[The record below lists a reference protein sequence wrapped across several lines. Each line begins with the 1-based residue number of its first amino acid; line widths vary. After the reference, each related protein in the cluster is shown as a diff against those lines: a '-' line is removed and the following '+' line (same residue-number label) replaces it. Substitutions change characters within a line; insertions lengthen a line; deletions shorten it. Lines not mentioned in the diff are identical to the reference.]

1 MSNPTP
7 PPQPTSGLLA
17 AMLAGELVGPA
28 DLPITSVDAIDKAGP
43 GGLTF
48 IRAERYAD
56 RWASSLASVALV
68 TRGLTVRGHD
78 PEKRALIYVDDADL
92 AIIRLLELFAP
103 PATTFPPG
111 VHPTAAVDPTATVA
125 PTAHIGPHCTVGPGA
140 VIGEG
145 AVVQAQCYIGPAARI
160 GARSH
165 LHPAVTVL
173 DRCIIGERCILWPG
187 VRIGSDG
194 FGYRPSPPSDADG
207 RRGGFLKIPHIGNV
221 VVGNDVEIGA
231 NTCIDR
237 GKFGPTT
244 IGDGTKIDN
253 LCQIG
258 HNCSIGRHVIICGLA
273 GIAGSVVVEDGV
285 IIAGHVGIADNL
297 RIGAGATISAKAGV
311 MSNVPPGETWFGT
324 PAGPHKDQMRSFAAL
339 RKLSDHLRTIKK
351 IERLDPAAIGAP
363 HPTPPTPGDDGS
375 A

>member
-7 PPQPTSGLLA
+7 PPQPTSGALA
-17 AMLAGELVGPA
+17 AMLGGELVGPP
-28 DLPITSVDAIDKAGP
+28 DLVITSVDAIDKAGP

-56 RWASSLASVALV
+56 RWASSRASVALV
-68 TRGLTVRGHD
+68 TRGLAVRGHD

-92 AIIRLLELFAP
+92 AIARLLEHFAP
-103 PATTFPPG
+103 PPPTFPPG
-111 VHPTAAVDPTATVA
+111 IHPTAVVDPSATVA
-125 PTAHIGPHCTVGPGA
+125 PTAHIGPHCVVGPGA
-140 VIGEG
+140 VIGDG
-145 AVVQAQCYIGPAARI
+145 AVLLAQCYVGPAARI
-160 GARSH
+160 GARSV

-173 DRCIIGERCILWPG
+173 DRCVVGERCILWPG
-187 VRIGSDG
+187 VRIGADG
-194 FGYRPSPPSDADG
+194 FGYRPAPATGDG
-207 RRGGFLKIPHIGNV
+207 RPGGLIKIPHIGNV
-221 VVGNDVEIGA
+221 VIGNDVEIGA

-311 MSNVPPGETWFGT
+311 MSNIPPGETWFGT
-324 PAGPHKDQMRSFAAL
+324 PAGPHKDQMRSYAAL
-339 RKLSDHLRTIKK
+339 RKLSDHLRTLKK
-351 IERLDPAAIGAP
+351 LERLDAAS
-363 HPTPPTPGDDGS
+363 TPSRPSPGGDGGQ
-375 A
+375 